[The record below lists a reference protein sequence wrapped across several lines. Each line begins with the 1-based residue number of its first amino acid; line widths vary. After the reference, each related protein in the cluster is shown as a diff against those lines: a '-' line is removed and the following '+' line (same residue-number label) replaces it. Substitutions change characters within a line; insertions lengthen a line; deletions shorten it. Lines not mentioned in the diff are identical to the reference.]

1 MRAAG
6 SVEGSGEYDPRFRRI
21 PNNYAFQI
29 LPPLAKPRWQNG

>member
-6 SVEGSGEYDPRFRRI
+6 PVGVSGECDPRFRLI
-21 PNNYAFQI
+21 PNNYAFQT